1 MPNIPYLI
9 DGDYNVTESTAVQR
23 YIIRRWGKTELL
35 GKNIHD
41 NALVESFLSVFTEI
55 AGEVRRLFFNKEY
68 ETAKVGVIEKYAA
81 KLEQLNKFV
90 GEKDFVLGYLTLAD
104 FVVAE
109 ESNYFARIFPN
120 EYKTYGFLHRIRL
133 NF

>member
-1 MPNIPYLI
+1 LDFPNIPYLI
-9 DGDYNVTESTAVQR
+9 DGDYSITESTAVQR

-41 NALVESFLSVFTEI
+41 SALVESFLSVFTEI
-55 AGEVRRLFFNKEY
+55 ASAVRGLFFNKDY
-68 ETAKVGVIEKYAA
+68 ENAKGGVIEKYTA

-90 GEKDFVLGYLTLAD
+90 GEKNFVLGYLTLAD

-109 ESNYFARIFPN
+109 DSYYI
-120 EYKTYGFLHRIRL
+120 
-133 NF
+133 